1 MVRQPLDFSQPPHPV
16 HGHKGGFAHSSNIE
30 IVDPMKNL
38 SFPKDANKSRL
49 LKVFKGLADIE
60 LLKPVTV
67 ELKED
72 EEQREDNALLRF
84 QFQALPDGQPQT
96 VTLTLEEWE
105 NSCRN
110 DLALKNS
117 YIECTIVG
125 KRIDK
130 GKKVSKTL
138 KSFRV
143 FLTGQNKDFA
153 IWNAETV
160 PRSISSTSFLLSSS
174 AATLAK
180 LSPPTPVKLI
190 TTSAP
195 VEKYGYKVQPKQNES
210 SFVNIVDSLSEGK
223 DWCYSVEL
231 KNLSDTAKMDV
242 FLTFDEAPQGTQIA
256 SLTASNSHEENRFCI
271 NEYLP
276 FANLARY
283 QLSFSFAQKTEGKPF
298 SPFFFEYSKQAVG
311 NNFRL
316 ISPSSLS
323 KAKSLTA
330 NQWLYF
336 DLDIDYTITKK
347 AGKNSQ
353 LAFSFCDQTLNCFP
367 FEEEVDKSSQLTVY
381 KLPEFAS
388 QKVLVNSPFVRL
400 KIDNFKKDQLDS
412 YTFAYFSEESKKS
425 FEAKKLAEKQSSP
438 GPMYKASSSLPKCP
452 PNFEADYTLK
462 TCKLSSKYVDHTVE
476 CDLKIGCSNIFAV
489 PLMSTTRYYNA
500 ATLDKNS
507 ITYLPYQT
515 ATSTTEAFLTIPI
528 SENDRKENKDPC
540 VTFSYL
546 SRSSPLFIST
556 NLKSKVSVELP
567 VMGATSPTFGHACAS
582 WFARSASKVEAF
594 FLRFETFEK
603 GAPLTDIDGH
613 LVTLTSSALQVR
625 TFPQDVTIEGR
636 GVFKDDKLDS
646 IFVPFSPL
654 SVGSQL
660 IKATSNSIEYLL
672 PGVKTLSKSSQ
683 LTQVSYL
690 RSKWIRLSR
699 NLANK
704 LLLSWTADLSS
715 SLISDAFET
724 SLIIGQDGG
733 LDLLTLSGQSF
744 LEPQRSNPQT
754 LSVPA
759 NYVQL
764 IIKVRVNLTATTP
777 TTTSSDQLTFKLT
790 DLLLNDPC
798 HLNLNPNDGNFIQCE
813 KDKGHCTVDSYADYT
828 TKCACVSSWYFGKLC
843 DQVNFCA
850 KENGESDCRKVGGFD
865 CTNNQATRSFDC
877 KCGGSRVWDLS
888 TRT

>member
-1 MVRQPLDFSQPPHPV
+1 MVRQPLDFNQPPHPV

-38 SFPKDANKSRL
+38 SFPKDADKSRL

-160 PRSISSTSFLLSSS
+160 PRSTSSTSFLLSSS
-174 AATLAK
+174 AATFAK

-210 SFVNIVDSLSEGK
+210 SFVNIVDSLNEGK

-256 SLTASNSHEENRFCI
+256 SLTASNSDKENRFCI

-276 FANLARY
+276 FANLSRY
-283 QLSFSFAQKTEGKPF
+283 QLSFSFAPKTEGKPF
-298 SPFFFEYSKQAVG
+298 PPFFFEYSKQAVG

-316 ISPSSLS
+316 ISPKASS

-336 DLDIDYTITKK
+336 DPEIDYTITKK
-347 AGKNSQ
+347 AEKGSQ
-353 LAFSFCDQTLNCFP
+353 LVFSFCDQTLNCFP
-367 FEEEVDKSSQLTVY
+367 FEEEVDKKSQLTVY

-388 QKVLVNSPFVRL
+388 QNILVNSPFVRL

-412 YTFAYFSEESKKS
+412 YTFAYFSEELKKS
-425 FEAKKLAEKQSSP
+425 FEAKKLIEKQSSP
-438 GPMYKASSSLPKCP
+438 GPMYKVSPSRSKCP
-452 PNFEADYTLK
+452 PNFEADDTSQ

-515 ATSTTEAFLTIPI
+515 ATSSTKAFLTIPV

-540 VTFSYL
+540 VPFSYL

-567 VMGATSPTFGHACAS
+567 VMGATSPTSGHACAS

-594 FLRFETFEK
+594 FLRFETSEK

-654 SVGSQL
+654 SAGSQL

-690 RSKWIRLSR
+690 RSKWIRLSSK
-699 NLANK
+699 LANK
-704 LLLSWTADLSS
+704 LLLSWTTDLSS
-715 SLISDAFET
+715 LTSDVFET

-744 LEPQRSNPQT
+744 LEPQRANPQT

-759 NYVQL
+759 DYVQL

-798 HLNLNPNDGNFIQCE
+798 HLNLNPNDENFIQCE

-828 TKCACVSSWYFGKLC
+828 TKCACVSSLYFGRLC
-843 DQVNFCA
+843 DQVDFCA
-850 KENGESDCRKVGGFD
+850 QEKGESNCRKVGGFG

-877 KCGGSRVWDLS
+877 MCGGSRVWDLS